1 MSGFWS
7 EAFDSLGDNLTL
19 LGKAGEDVV
28 QNLNPFSD
36 EFATGEAR
44 ATAAE
49 VERQLAQRGGREF
62 DQSRADQSAKDGLA
76 KIVTGAKDTAKGAG
90 KTIGT
95 AADGASK
102 VAGSALDAL
111 TSPVV
116 LGIAGVVVVL
126 VLLAPY
132 LSPVVA
138 KALK

>member
-1 MSGFWS
+1 MGWWS
-7 EAFDSLGDNLTL
+7 EAFDNLGDNLTL

-36 EFATGEAR
+36 EFATGEAK

-62 DQSRADQSAKDGLA
+62 DQSRADASAKQGLA
-76 KIVTGAKDTAKGAG
+76 KLATGAKATVKDAG
-90 KTIGT
+90 KTLAEGAD
-95 AADGASK
+95 AAGKA
-102 VAGSALDAL
+102 AGGALDLL
-111 TSPVV
+111 TNPVV
-116 LGIAGVVVVL
+116 LGIGAGIVVL